1 MSVVKHKF
9 EKNQRRQI
17 NWFVII
23 MIIMFLLA
31 AFKLGEQAITY
42 RDLSQE
48 RIKAEERLKS
58 AQEENDRLN
67 QEKEQLNDSEY
78 IEKLAREELG
88 MTKNGEIPY
97 VYSKNK

>member
-1 MSVVKHKF
+1 MSVLKHKF

-48 RIKAEERLKS
+48 RIKAEERLKA

-67 QEKEQLNDSEY
+67 QEKEQLNDPEY

>member
-1 MSVVKHKF
+1 MSVVNRRI
-9 EKNQRRQI
+9 EKPQRRQI

-42 RDLSQE
+42 RNLSQE
-48 RIKAEERLKS
+48 RIKAEERLKA
-58 AQEENDRLN
+58 AQEENDQL
-67 QEKEQLNDSEY
+67 QEEKKLLNDPEY

-88 MTKNGEIPY
+88 MTKQGEMPY
-97 VYSKNK
+97 VYSKK

>member
-48 RIKAEERLKS
+48 RIKAEERLKA

-67 QEKEQLNDSEY
+67 QEKEHLNDPEY

>member
-9 EKNQRRQI
+9 EKKQRRQI

-48 RIKAEERLKS
+48 RIKAEERLKA

-67 QEKEQLNDSEY
+67 QEKEQLNDPEY

>member
-67 QEKEQLNDSEY
+67 QEKEQLNDPEY

>member
-9 EKNQRRQI
+9 EKKQRRQI

-67 QEKEQLNDSEY
+67 QEKEQLNDPEY

>member
-23 MIIMFLLA
+23 MIIMFLLT

-48 RIKAEERLKS
+48 RIKAEERLKA

-67 QEKEQLNDSEY
+67 QEKEQLNDPEY

>member
-48 RIKAEERLKS
+48 RIKAEERLKA

-67 QEKEQLNDSEY
+67 QEKEQLNDPEY

>member
-58 AQEENDRLN
+58 AQEENERLN
-67 QEKEQLNDSEY
+67 QEKEQLNDPEY